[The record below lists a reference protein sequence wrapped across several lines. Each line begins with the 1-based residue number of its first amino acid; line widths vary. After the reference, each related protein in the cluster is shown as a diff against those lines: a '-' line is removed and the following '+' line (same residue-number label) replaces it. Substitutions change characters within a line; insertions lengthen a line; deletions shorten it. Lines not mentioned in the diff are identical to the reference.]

1 MASGPAADE
10 PGAVL
15 RANAAFYGA
24 LARGDAEA
32 MDGLWARRHPV
43 VCCHPGA
50 LPLVG
55 RTAVMQ
61 SWRSVLRKPPAVEC
75 ASPQALLLGEV
86 AIVVCFETFPE
97 GRLAATNAFARED
110 GAWRMVHHHAG
121 PTPPPPATPP
131 RAQLH

>member
-1 MASGPAADE
+1 MPDDAE
-10 PGAVL
+10 AVL

-32 MDGLWARRHPV
+32 MEALWARRHPV

-55 RTAVMQ
+55 RMAVLQ
-61 SWRSVLRKPPAVEC
+61 SWRLMLRNPPAVQC
-75 ASPQALLLGEV
+75 SSPQALLHGDV

-121 PTPPPPATPP
+121 PTPAATVAPP